1 MILDFYS
8 LDMLLESTFGALRF
22 LSMSVFVFVFVFG
35 LPVAGWAVVL

>member
-22 LSMSVFVFVFVFG
+22 LSMSVFVFVFG